1 MDALLDPEIELVTLA
16 GMAGTG
22 KTLLAIACGL
32 EQILEEKRYRRLL
45 VARPVIPMGR
55 DIGFLPGELG
65 EKLRPWMR
73 CESMA
78 KSKGHYTA

>member
-32 EQILEEKRYRRLL
+32 EQILDG
-45 VARPVIPMGR
+45 P
-55 DIGFLPGELG
+55 
-65 EKLRPWMR
+65 
-73 CESMA
+73 S
-78 KSKGHYTA
+78 